1 MARLRLCRAAV
12 VAATL
17 WTATGL
23 WHAGTP
29 NVLAGAQAAETASP
43 VPPALQGVWRWV
55 SATNGGNRLSV
66 ATPDRYTLAFP
77 EAGRIALKADC
88 NRAAGG
94 VTFGDD
100 GALKIGPMAMT
111 RAMCPPGSLSDR
123 FAQDVERSTRWSID
137 GGALLLSQPGGAGTL
152 RFLRER

>member
-1 MARLRLCRAAV
+1 V
-12 VAATL
+12 VAAL
-17 WTATGL
+17 WAAAGP
-23 WHAGTP
+23 WHAGVP
-29 NVLAGAQAAETASP
+29 NLLAGAQAAATASP

-55 SATNGGNRLSV
+55 SATSATDGGKRLSV
-66 ATPDRYTLAFP
+66 ATPDRYTLTFP
-77 EAGRIALKADC
+77 EAGHIALKADC

-123 FAQDVERSTRWSID
+123 FAQDVERSTHWSIEN
-137 GGALLLSQPGGAGTL
+137 GALLLTQPGSAGTL
-152 RFLRER
+152 RFLRQL